1 MTQKEFPTKDYQK
14 SYEDECDSINSK
26 DFMIGALIGGM
37 IGAAT
42 ALFMAPKTGKELRSD
57 LNEQARNL
65 SEKTEKLRQTA
76 MEKGT
81 ALADTAKEKTSSVTE
96 IVSNK
101 SSGIVNK
108 VKSLKVGKSENGD
121 AADDTTNSSNKDIDV
136 TGTSDAPIV
145 SVETNYTNDSN
156 TDSENAPADP
166 TSGNKNTAKLKLD
179 EAKKAFDETENK
191 LKN

>member
-1 MTQKEFPTKDYQK
+1 MTQKEFAAKDYQK
-14 SYEDECDSINSK
+14 SYEDERDSINSK

-42 ALFMAPKTGKELRSD
+42 ALFMAPKTGKELRND
-57 LNEQARNL
+57 FNEQARNI
-65 SEKTEKLRQTA
+65 SEKTERLRQTA

-81 ALADTAKEKTSSVTE
+81 VLADTAKEKTNSVTE

-101 SSGIVNK
+101 SSNIVNK
-108 VKSLKVGKSENGD
+108 VKSLKTGKENGD

-136 TGTSDAPIV
+136 TGTTDAPIV
-145 SVETNYTNDSN
+145 SVETNFANGN
-156 TDSENAPADP
+156 DSENNSADP
-166 TSGNKNTAKLKLD
+166 TSGNKNAAKLKLD
-179 EAKKAFDETENK
+179 EAKKAFDETESK

>member
-1 MTQKEFPTKDYQK
+1 MTQKEYPTKDYQK
-14 SYEDECDSINSK
+14 TYEDERDSINSK

-42 ALFMAPKTGKELRSD
+42 ALFMAPKTGKELRND
-57 LNEQARNL
+57 FNEQAKNIT
-65 SEKTEKLRQTA
+65 EKTEKLRQTA

-81 ALADTAKEKTSSVTE
+81 VLADTAKEKTTSVTE

-101 SSGIVNK
+101 SSDIVNK
-108 VKSLKVGKSENGD
+108 VKSLKSVKENGD

-136 TGTSDAPIV
+136 TGTSDSPIV
-145 SVETNYTNDSN
+145 SVETNFVNGNDA
-156 TDSENAPADP
+156 ENKPADP

-191 LKN
+191 LKK

>member
-1 MTQKEFPTKDYQK
+1 MTQKEYPTNEYQK
-14 SYEDECDSINSK
+14 SYEEARDSINSK

-42 ALFMAPKTGKELRSD
+42 ALFMAPKTGKELRND
-57 LNEQARNL
+57 FNEQAKNL

-81 ALADTAKEKTSSVTE
+81 VLADTAKEKTGTVSE

-101 SSGIVNK
+101 SNDLVNK
-108 VKSLKVGKSENGD
+108 VKNLKAGKDENGD

-136 TGTSDAPIV
+136 TGTSDSKIV
-145 SVETNYTNDSN
+145 SVETNMPNAKGNQSKN
-156 TDSENAPADP
+156 TSSEP

-179 EAKKAFDETENK
+179 EAKKAFDETENNYK
-191 LKN
+191 K

>member
-14 SYEDECDSINSK
+14 SYEDECGSINSK

-108 VKSLKVGKSENGD
+108 VKSLKVGKEENGD

-145 SVETNYTNDSN
+145 SVETNYTNDNN

-166 TSGNKNTAKLKLD
+166 TSGNTNTAKLKLD

>member
-1 MTQKEFPTKDYQK
+1 MTQKEFPTSEYQK
-14 SYEDECDSINSK
+14 SYEEARDSINSK

-42 ALFMAPKTGKELRSD
+42 ALFMAPKTGKELRND
-57 LNEQARNL
+57 FNEQAKSL
-65 SEKTEKLRQTA
+65 TEKTEKLRQTA

-81 ALADTAKEKTSSVTE
+81 VLADTAKEKTGTVTE
-96 IVSNK
+96 MVSSK
-101 SSGIVNK
+101 SSDIVNK
-108 VKSLKVGKSENGD
+108 VKSLKAGKDENGD

-136 TGTSDAPIV
+136 TGTSDSKIV
-145 SVETNYTNDSN
+145 SVETNLPESKDNKSKT
-156 TDSENAPADP
+156 TQADP

-191 LKN
+191 LKK

>member
-1 MTQKEFPTKDYQK
+1 MTQKEFPAKDYQK
-14 SYEDECDSINSK
+14 SYEDERDSINSK

-42 ALFMAPKTGKELRSD
+42 ALFMAPKTGKELRND
-57 LNEQARNL
+57 FNEQARNI
-65 SEKTEKLRQTA
+65 SEKTERLRQTA

-81 ALADTAKEKTSSVTE
+81 VLADTAKEKTSSVTE

-101 SSGIVNK
+101 SSNIVNK
-108 VKSLKVGKSENGD
+108 VKSLKTGKENGD

-136 TGTSDAPIV
+136 TGTTAPIV
-145 SVETNYTNDSN
+145 SVETNFANSN
-156 TDSENAPADP
+156 DSENNPADP
-166 TSGNKNTAKLKLD
+166 TSGNKNAAKLKLD
-179 EAKKAFDETENK
+179 EAKKAFDETESK